1 MIFLGHLCYAKKKKK
16 DPVARLLFN
25 YPHLTIRLLSVCLS
39 GFPQNPSLPKF
50 SSSSSILSLAACM
63 IHLTA
68 YQKNLV
74 RFAACVELTI
84 SREKKSSS
92 FHHHHRWYPR
102 RHLGM
107 VVVFIVSCFYSFR
120 GVLDQGS
127 IVLRLLPYRYPVTHQ
142 FGEPIVFFFAGGFFI
157 LEQDLG
163 ILSFCC
169 FICILLL

>member
-1 MIFLGHLCYAKKKKK
+1 MPKKIPLQDCFLTTS
-16 DPVARLLFN
+16 PN
-25 YPHLTIRLLSVCLS
+25 YSPFVCLFVCPA
-39 GFPQNPSLPKF
+39 FPKCLSLPKF
-50 SSSSSILSLAACM
+50 LFLIIHPSLGCM

-74 RFAACVELTI
+74 HFAACGTDSI
-84 SREKKSSS
+84 SPYEKPSS
-92 FHHHHRWYPR
+92 FHHHRWYPR